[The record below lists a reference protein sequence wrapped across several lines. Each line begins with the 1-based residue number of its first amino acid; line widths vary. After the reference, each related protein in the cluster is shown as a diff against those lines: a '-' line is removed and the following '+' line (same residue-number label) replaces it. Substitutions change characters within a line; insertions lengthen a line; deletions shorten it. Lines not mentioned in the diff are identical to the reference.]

1 MWWSKVAVAGGPSDQ
16 NSIASRAMDW
26 SGVAS
31 LPPSREAVA
40 AAATAAAAAAAA
52 APPVAPDVAAAAS
65 AAWQVFSDG
74 LRAIFSQWTAL
85 AFAVEQNWGG
95 GDSVAKLECLH
106 RELLARFG
114 SGKHTDPFDLEE
126 FLYAFLDDSF
136 DLECEDD
143 SLKEVATL
151 MVRIFS
157 ECAGGNLAHTQSLL
171 AQAQM
176 RAPAA
181 ATEVASPVA
190 VAAEA
195 EPGSAVAAGGGAAAA
210 AAGSALGLAASAAG
224 DAGSAMSVGGGAAP
238 AAAMDDDGWE
248 VAS

>member
-1 MWWSKVAVAGGPSDQ
+1 M
-16 NSIASRAMDW
+16 
-26 SGVAS
+26 
-31 LPPSREAVA
+31 A